1 MDNHIIYET
10 QCIICD
16 EAFSSK
22 RAHAQ
27 TCSDRCRFIL
37 HKLKENLKEF
47 IDNVDY
53 ELYKLLLNEII
64 AKRNEINN
72 KVLLDHKGNVM
83 EFINGYKDYNGEI
96 KIFVFRIST
105 LRYLDVWNDYG
116 HEITHKYF
124 KYH

>member
-27 TCSDRCRFIL
+27 TCSDRCRFIV
-37 HKLKENLKEF
+37 HKLKENYEEF
-47 IDNVDY
+47 VDNAGYD
-53 ELYKLLLNEII
+53 LYKLLPLEII

-72 KVLLDHKGNVM
+72 KVLLDNKRNAM
-83 EFINGYKDYNGEI
+83 EFIDGYKDFKGEI
-96 KIFVFRIST
+96 KIFVFRISA

-124 KYH
+124 KYN